1 MSEVSLP
8 HWNSFLANH
17 PNAHILQSGE
27 WGELKSA
34 FGWEAVRV
42 IAGDCGAQ
50 ILFRK
55 LPLRFTLGYMPKG
68 PVISDQCSVTSDQLS
83 VISEQ
88 FWEEVDTICRS
99 KRAIFLKVEPD
110 EWHGDHAPRITHH
123 VSLVT
128 RHSSLVVSP
137 HSIQPHRTL
146 IVDLRGSEEEIL
158 ARMKQKCR
166 YNIRLAGKKGVT
178 VRAWDDIESFHRM
191 MLATGERDVFGV
203 HSLEYYRRA
212 YELFHKASKIQILR
226 RGGSHAPESQ
236 AWKPALLEIC
246 DSRKEG
252 MCELLVAEYEGRP
265 LAALMVFGRGK
276 RAWYFYGAS
285 TDEARNLMPT
295 YLLQWEA
302 MRWAKA
308 RGCEEYDLWG
318 IPDEDKGTL
327 EANFET
333 RHDGLWGVYRFKR
346 GFGGEL
352 RRAAGALDRVYNLPL
367 YHLYLWRMSRGAE
380 EPGGGGAG

>member
-1 MSEVSLP
+1 MKVESSLAE
-8 HWNSFLANH
+8 WKEFLAAH
-17 PNAHILQSGE
+17 PETHLLQTGE

-34 FGWEAVRV
+34 FGWEAARV
-42 IAGDCGAQ
+42 IVGDCGAQ

-55 LPLRFTLGYMPKG
+55 LPLGFTLGYMPKG
-68 PVISDQCSVTSDQLS
+68 PVFSDQCS

-88 FWEEVDTICRS
+88 FWAEVDEVCRAR
-99 KRAIFLKVEPD
+99 RAIFLKIEPD
-110 EWHGDHAPRITHH
+110 DWECDDSRRRIAKSGDFALQVKIEPVEWECDDSRRRIAKSGDFALRA
-123 VSLVT
+123 
-128 RHSSLVVSP
+128 SP
-137 HSIQPHRTL
+137 HNIQPRRTI
-146 IVDLRGSEEEIL
+146 IVDLRGSGEEIL

-166 YNIRLAGKKGVT
+166 YNIRLAEKKGVA
-178 VRAWDDIESFHRM
+178 VRTWDDVAAFHRM
-191 MLATGERDVFGV
+191 VLATGERDVFGV

-212 YELFHKASKIQILR
+212 YDLFHEA
-226 RGGSHAPESQ
+226 
-236 AWKPALLEIC
+236 
-246 DSRKEG
+246 G
-252 MCELLVAEYEGRP
+252 MCEMLVAEYEGRP
-265 LAALMVFGRGK
+265 LAALMVFARGK

-285 TDEARNLMPT
+285 TDESRNLMPT

-318 IPDEDKGTL
+318 VPDEDEATL

-333 RHDGLWGVYRFKR
+333 RRDGLWGVYRFKR

-367 YHLYLWRMSRGAE
+367 YRLYLWRMSRGAE
-380 EPGGGGAG
+380 EPGGRGARGQR